1 MIQRIIGNRHRCTKM
16 NFVQFSLLITGRI
29 ELNRLLSYHRKTM
42 LGQKMTDQQRSRM
55 LETIVPLIYGY
66 SLTNE
71 GSAGRL
77 EGRSG
82 RPRAGAEP
90 IFANWGGPKLKNKK
104 MRRKNLIF

>member
-1 MIQRIIGNRHRCTKM
+1 M
-16 NFVQFSLLITGRI
+16 NFVQFSLMITGRI
-29 ELNRLLSYHRKTM
+29 ELNRLMSYHMKTM
-42 LGQKMTDQQRSRM
+42 LGQKMTDQQRSKM

-90 IFANWGGPKLKNKK
+90 AFANWGSKTKK
-104 MRRKNLIF
+104 